1 MRKLIV
7 IGATYFP
14 LGFYAVWSAQ
24 WPVHRSSSPTL
35 WEVQVPQISLWAEV
49 ITKWNIFSFHF
60 PSHCERRP
68 PWVSPARERRFY
80 LGVRPVPSVHYAKCP
95 AYYAGR
101 PLNCDWFSAAFRV
114 VQCGWQ
120 GASHHLDLSGTKTG
134 ATPLAAVPNEIGV
147 QPVRPLTGNVCSL
160 ASLWPDKQQQ
170 KIHPIRFQLYW
181 IGTGR
186 KLAIGDWPLASLYS
200 FRASFFPFRL
210 GHRRKMMKFPV
221 VTRQDVEQWWMKN
234 ALWQL
239 LPFDDCY
246 YDDDYLLRRPLFG
259 PARGLPRFFGTNN
272 KRKYLLFAQKPSD
285 NDVGENKN
293 KNINT

>member
-186 KLAIGDWPLASLYS
+186 KT
-200 FRASFFPFRL
+200 R
-210 GHRRKMMKFPV
+210 HRRLTAGFSLFVSCKFPSFKTWPSEKNDEISSRDSAGCWTV
-221 VTRQDVEQWWMKN
+221 MNEKCTLTASTFWW
-234 ALWQL
+234 
-239 LPFDDCY
+239 
-246 YDDDYLLRRPLFG
+246 
-259 PARGLPRFFGTNN
+259 
-272 KRKYLLFAQKPSD
+272 LLFWWWLFATAAPLWSCAGASSLFWHQQ
-285 NDVGENKN
+285 
-293 KNINT
+293 